1 MSQPPQ
7 QQQPYQ
13 GRGGGRG
20 GYQPA
25 PYGPGR
31 GVARPAM
38 GAWQPAQPSTGLP
51 PPQQQQP
58 PPQQAPYGGRGGG
71 RGGYQPGGRGNYNAG
86 GRGNY
91 NPGRGGYQQP
101 QQPPQQAQAYYNPYQ
116 QPQPPYGGRGAGGW
130 QQQASFTPAPYGG
143 GGRGGGGGVYYPPQQ
158 QQQQQPA
165 PPAANGTGAPAVPA
179 VVVPKPRPKKVL
191 VITDKDGNVID
202 LSAIGKKKE
211 QPPTP
216 VTPPTPPSDAGA
228 KMRQAALA
236 KIQEKDDAEK
246 TQKEEALAQKKEAGE
261 QEAARKKKADEE
273 AKADAAAKV
282 QEKAEAAKVQ
292 EEVEAKKAAAKEAA
306 PAPVA
311 KPKPSTS
318 GRIVLTKELLLRY
331 VLGNERN
338 EWKEGCHAMEPSLFA
353 CDDIVSHSI
362 SHPLLAFTHLYSLI
376 VCSLAHLSAFGTTAI
391 KSTLPVRNAP
401 KVSPT

>member
-130 QQQASFTPAPYGG
+130 QKQASYTPAPYGG
-143 GGRGGGGGVYYPPQQ
+143 GGRGGGGGGVYYPPPQQ

-165 PPAANGTGAPAVPA
+165 PPAANGGGAPA

-236 KIQEKDDAEK
+236 KIQEKDGAEK
-246 TQKEEALAQKKEAGE
+246 AQKEEALAQKKEADE
-261 QEAARKKKADEE
+261 QEAAAVARKKKADEE
-273 AKADAAAKV
+273 AKAEAAAKEEAEAAAKEEAEAAAKV
-282 QEKAEAAKVQ
+282 QEEAA
-292 EEVEAKKAAAKEAA
+292 AKKAAAEEAVKA
-306 PAPVA
+306 TPVPVA

-338 EWKEGCHAMEPSLFA
+338 EWKEGCHAMEPSLSRVTISCLLPF
-353 CDDIVSHSI
+353 
-362 SHPLLAFTHLYSLI
+362 SHPLL
-376 VCSLAHLSAFGTTAI
+376 VLS
-391 KSTLPVRNAP
+391 P
-401 KVSPT
+401 